1 MIQLP
6 ISALPTPF
14 NAKALDKKFGHS
26 SPIHTE
32 ALKLEGKAE
41 QVTAAWTKAHAEAVK
56 AGNHEA
62 AWEASEHLLFN
73 PLCLFTAALT
83 ANENLPDW
91 RMAELST
98 CLLVAN
104 LINLKKPLTEVQ
116 RGVIIRKPKGG
127 LRAVVDPG
135 LLLRTAGVAITR
147 VLTPWVKPRPW
158 QFTLKGQYH
167 AIKSIR
173 AKVDA
178 SLKGKSPLVFAA
190 HLDIT
195 SFYPSHDPDW
205 LVNGLPL
212 RKDVAVHGVIARHVE
227 VEVDQ
232 TPEVK
237 SIIYQD
243 NVSLEDLNTLARKG
257 LPQGLATS
265 SLIAV
270 MTIARLQWH
279 EMPGVMLVNF
289 GDDFFLLAM
298 SETALTMAVA
308 RLQKAVAVL
317 PNGHFDLNLKRIGP
331 LSKGSDFIGHSLRI
345 EKGELRIRPTERSL
359 ASIRTKLM
367 DIETGIYGKLGIPVK
382 NSSHEAYVL
391 AARYVATVQGWLAA
405 HKACNDLEARWAHEM
420 IAQMHE
426 NLAALNVSLAHA
438 KEFMSPWMDWKHIHS

>member
-14 NAKALDKKFGHS
+14 SAKALDKKFGHP
-26 SPIHTE
+26 SPIYNE
-32 ALKLEGKAE
+32 ALKLDGKAE
-41 QVTAAWTKAHAEAVK
+41 QATAAWMKAHADAVK

-62 AWEASEHLLFN
+62 AREASDHLLFN
-73 PLCLFTAALT
+73 PLCLYTAALA
-83 ANENLPDW
+83 ANQNLPDW

-98 CLLVAN
+98 CFLVAN
-104 LINLKKPLTEVQ
+104 LINMKKPLPEVQ

-135 LLLRTAGVAITR
+135 LLLRTAGVAISR

-167 AIKSIR
+167 AIKAIR

-178 SLKGKSPLVFAA
+178 SLEGPSPLVFAA

-195 SFYPSHDPDW
+195 SFYPSHDPEW
-205 LVNGLPL
+205 LVYGLPL
-212 RKDVAVHGVIARHVE
+212 RSDVAAHGVVARHVK

-237 SIIYQD
+237 SIISQD
-243 NVSLEDLNTLARKG
+243 NVSLEDLNALARKG

-270 MTIARLQWH
+270 MTIARLKWH

-317 PNGHFDLNLKRIGP
+317 PGGHFDLNLKRIGP
-331 LSKGSDFIGHSLRI
+331 LSKGIDFIGHSLRI
-345 EKGELRIRPTERSL
+345 ENGELRIRPTERSL

-367 DIETGIYGKLGIPVK
+367 DIETSIYGKLGIPVK
-382 NSSHEAYVL
+382 DDSHEAYVL

-405 HKACNDLEARWAHEM
+405 HKACNDLETRWAHEL

-426 NLAALNVSLAHA
+426 NLAALDVSLVHA
-438 KEFMSPWMDWKHIHS
+438 QEFISPWMDWKHIHS